1 MKRFIQ
7 IIILEPIVFLT
18 IGAVSMWALASPN
31 YSKAQKFT
39 DAVSILPIGA
49 SKDRVEALLQLEGV
63 EHSYV
68 SDRSAIDITSAVAKN
83 GYRSSDLSGYIVA
96 IIRNTSSGIFVSGSM
111 QYFFFFGKDGKLL
124 KATADRVLT
133 GL

>member
-1 MKRFIQ
+1 MKTFIHT
-7 IIILEPIVFLT
+7 IIGLMMFLV
-18 IGAVSMWALASPN
+18 IGATSMWAIASPN
-31 YSKAQKFT
+31 YFKAQRFT
-39 DAVSILPIGA
+39 NVVSSLPIGT
-49 SKDRVEALLQLEGV
+49 SKDRIEALLQKEGL

-83 GYRSSDLSGYIVA
+83 GYRSSELSGYIIA
-96 IIRNTSSGIFVSGSM
+96 IIRDTSGGVLVSGSM

-133 GL
+133 GM

>member
-1 MKRFIQ
+1 MKTVIRI
-7 IIILEPIVFLT
+7 T
-18 IGAVSMWALASPN
+18 IGLMMFLVVGVTSWWAIASPN
-31 YSKAQKFT
+31 YSKAQRFT
-39 DAVSILPIGA
+39 NIVSSLPIST
-49 SKDRVEALLQLEGV
+49 SKDRIEALLQKEGLEY
-63 EHSYV
+63 SYV

-96 IIRNTSSGIFVSGSM
+96 IIRNTSGGVLVSGNM

-124 KATADRVLT
+124 KATADRVMT

>member
-1 MKRFIQ
+1 MKTFICM
-7 IIILEPIVFLT
+7 IIGLT
-18 IGAVSMWALASPN
+18 IFLMVGATSMWAIASPN
-31 YSKAQKFT
+31 YFKAQKFT
-39 DAVSILPIGA
+39 TVVSSLPIGA
-49 SKDRVEALLQLEGV
+49 SKDRVEALLQREGV

-96 IIRNTSSGIFVSGSM
+96 IIRNTSGGILVSGSM